1 MPKTRKSKK
10 LKKRSR
16 RNFRKNKK
24 GGFFNFT
31 TKASQNVDTVDTVDT
46 VDEKQKFLKLLDEYV
61 VDIDNLVLTDLISDK
76 QSEILKRALITSI
89 ALFYLKIDSKKLSE
103 LNSEEMRTQA
113 GLILTKTVII
123 RLLAKCPTCPNLTID
138 SEKKSEIVSRIVPL
152 LVKPYIGFTDFEKA
166 IKNEKEKSSNS

>member
-31 TKASQNVDTVDTVDT
+31 TKASQIVDTVN
-46 VDEKQKFLKLLDEYV
+46 EKQKFLKLLDEYRLG
-61 VDIDNLVLTDLISDK
+61 IDNLNLTDLISDQ
-76 QSEILKRALITSI
+76 QSNILKDSLKNSI
-89 ALFYLKIDSKKLSE
+89 AKFYETIESKELSE
-103 LNSEEMRTQA
+103 LNSEEMRTLA

-123 RLLAKCPTCPNLTID
+123 RLFAKCPTCPNLTIE
-138 SEKKSEIVSRIVPL
+138 SEKKSEIVSRIEPL

-166 IKNEKEKSSNS
+166 IKNEKEKKFKIIKTS